1 MHATTQKPDIDMC
14 QGSVCCGEGTYLAS
28 GGLCLSKIKCGPGT
42 KLDIDAGECIPTM
55 EGLMEACFESR
66 PQAGRSRDHGHLWPT
81 TVRTAILF
89 LAHFCFWDFEFSGEE
104 TNQQAAEKDY

>member
-28 GGLCLSKIKCGPGT
+28 SGLCLSKIKCGPGT

-66 PQAGRSRDHGHLWPT
+66 PGWEYTCQLNFGRKESCPESST
-81 TVRTAILF
+81 
-89 LAHFCFWDFEFSGEE
+89 
-104 TNQQAAEKDY
+104 